1 MALSNMAEVLK
12 ENFVSY
18 YNNFMP
24 GLKSLLNT
32 LPSEN

>member
-12 ENFVSY
+12 EKFADF

-24 GLKSLLNT
+24 GLKTLLST
-32 LPSEN
+32 LPREN